1 MIAKQLAA
9 NLTAVQSYMTARLAR
24 TCAMA
29 TSARPCF
36 RATRMSTKTWTWHPL
51 SSGSTTRF
59 WLSALLA
66 LSLVEVAAGQ
76 SAPLPAPANTP
87 APSTPTVP
95 RAPELRIVPTQQGRP
110 IPSDP
115 TMPSP
120 EIRSLLDGERT
131 TPNATAASPNPTIR
145 LRARVIARGK
155 PGLAVIDIDGSLI
168 TVREGDEVSV
178 TVGAGSVPI
187 VITKLTA
194 TDLQVEIGARKQL
207 LNVN

>member
-1 MIAKQLAA
+1 
-9 NLTAVQSYMTARLAR
+9 
-24 TCAMA
+24 
-29 TSARPCF
+29 
-36 RATRMSTKTWTWHPL
+36 
-51 SSGSTTRF
+51 
-59 WLSALLA
+59 
-66 LSLVEVAAGQ
+66 
-76 SAPLPAPANTP
+76 
-87 APSTPTVP
+87 
-95 RAPELRIVPTQQGRP
+95 
-110 IPSDP
+110 
-115 TMPSP
+115 MPSP

-131 TPNATAASPNPTIR
+131 TPNATAVSPNPTIR